1 MARASGFIVRSYQS
15 HGRFLGFRFAS
26 RYVFSLFLLVNMLL
40 GVMLG
45 VAQSPFHIPVQI
57 VFLTLTTIGVIFAIM
72 YNSATPDFY
81 ENNAH
86 HKIGWVIVW
95 TLVAQVAA
103 GMIRGVARYVNG
115 PNSTRSRE
123 IAEEAE
129 DMFMLGD
136 DNDDDDADEEVE
148 VKPGHRLSSD
158 SGNGTGESTPRGAST
173 SSEPQIIRRSS
184 ENTLLDDHERNFH
197 TLHTQHTRNAESK
210 LEGFIVKKL
219 QKHGLLA
226 RINQR
231 GAFIA
236 KIIHGVI
243 GRPLFL
249 LGFIQICTGITTLT
263 GIFKANDVFNGLA
276 HFIKGVPP

>member
-1 MARASGFIVRSYQS
+1 
-15 HGRFLGFRFAS
+15 
-26 RYVFSLFLLVNMLL
+26 
-40 GVMLG
+40 MLG
-45 VAQSPFHIPVQI
+45 VAQSPFHVPVQI
-57 VFLTLTTIGVIFAIM
+57 AFITLTTIGVIFAIM

-115 PNSTRSRE
+115 PKSSRSRE

-136 DNDDDDADEEVE
+136 DNDDDAEEEVE
-148 VKPGHRLSSD
+148 VKPGRRLSSD
-158 SGNGTGESTPRGAST
+158 SGNETGESTPRGAST
-173 SSEPQIIRRSS
+173 SSEPRIIRRSS
-184 ENTLLDDHERNFH
+184 ENTLLDDHERYFH
-197 TLHTQHTRNAESK
+197 TLDTHRPRNAESK

-226 RINQR
+226 RISQR
-231 GAFIA
+231 GAFVA

-263 GIFKANDVFNGLA
+263 GIFKGNGVYNGLA
-276 HFIKGVPP
+276 HFIKGISHLETD